1 MAGVR
6 DCLPLPLLDALCCEY
21 VRGFNNPLQYHVV
34 ANLMRKNTLVVCVFN
49 AAISVGTWKVSS

>member
-1 MAGVR
+1 M
-6 DCLPLPLLDALCCEY
+6 LICCEY